1 MKFTTTI
8 RLIRKWLTFYRRK
21 KKNKPPHHQI
31 RVCHIHAYSQSS
43 TLTLSAPPRRAGT
56 QQTLNPELPTARDN
70 KGEREETAPPVICWF
85 LSPGS
90 SVTWEDAV
98 GTLGRQSLRGSR
110 DACIWMNHAH
120 TLCPLPEGLTW
131 MTRGCNTSQN
141 QQRPPQRKITYRDT
155 ACSTLQTSR
164 QQKTLS
170 EGNFLLMCFSS
181 STKGATSAPRPCLQF
196 TAKRHYWSQFFRQV
210 YKCLASLAK
219 HFLPYP
225 KPAANSRLTRGFTL
239 TNLTSI
245 CAQK

>member
-1 MKFTTTI
+1 MQNNPANACCNQQFPWIPFLTSSPVPGFPLFGGS
-8 RLIRKWLTFYRRK
+8 LIPYKTRPAPVPLTPRFPHSKEKRCEIHHHHQTHQEMADILQK
-21 KKNKPPHHQI
+21 EKKNKPPHHQI
-31 RVCHIHAYSQSS
+31 RVGHIHAYSQSS

-90 SVTWEDAV
+90 NVTWEDAV

-141 QQRPPQRKITYRDT
+141 QQRPPQKKITYRDT
-155 ACSTLQTSR
+155 PCSTLQTSQ

-181 STKGATSAPRPCLQF
+181 SA
-196 TAKRHYWSQFFRQV
+196 
-210 YKCLASLAK
+210 
-219 HFLPYP
+219 
-225 KPAANSRLTRGFTL
+225 
-239 TNLTSI
+239 
-245 CAQK
+245 